1 MIMNSKYPFFRYI
14 TGDSKIHLM
23 NSKMKVISFL
33 LMLLS
38 ILLINDYVSLCIS
51 FILLLFLMASSKI
64 DIKAYISNIFVVWWI
79 YLILFLV
86 IFFTTLNIQL
96 AILWGLK
103 TILIITLFLVFTFT
117 TSLSEIAWGF
127 ECTFIKLKN
136 INIPVSKISL
146 RIAMDIKFISTV
158 FEESKEIRKSMAYRG
173 VPYKKGGLKSLKKMI
188 IPVISLSYK
197 LSRRM
202 AKIMHLR
209 FYGNSK
215 RRTNYHENKV
225 TAFDKVLIFI
235 PIVIIYIT
243 IWLGWC

>member
-1 MIMNSKYPFFRYI
+1 MNSKYTFFRYI

-23 NSKMKVISFL
+23 NSKMKIISFL
-33 LMLLS
+33 LILLS
-38 ILLINDYVSLCIS
+38 ILLINDYISLCIS
-51 FILLLFLMASSKI
+51 FMLLLFLMAYSKI
-64 DIKAYISNIFVVWWI
+64 DIKAYITNIIAVWWI
-79 YLILFLV
+79 YLIMFL
-86 IFFTTLNIQL
+86 ILFFTTLNISL
-96 AILWGLK
+96 SFLWTLK
-103 TILIITLFLVFTFT
+103 IVLIITLLLVLTFT

-127 ECTFIKLKN
+127 ECVFIKLKK

-146 RIAMDIKFISTV
+146 RIAMDIKFISTI

-173 VPYKKGGLKSLKKMI
+173 VPYKKDGITSFKKMI

-202 AKIMHLR
+202 AKVMRLR

-225 TAFDKVLIFI
+225 TTFDKFLIFI